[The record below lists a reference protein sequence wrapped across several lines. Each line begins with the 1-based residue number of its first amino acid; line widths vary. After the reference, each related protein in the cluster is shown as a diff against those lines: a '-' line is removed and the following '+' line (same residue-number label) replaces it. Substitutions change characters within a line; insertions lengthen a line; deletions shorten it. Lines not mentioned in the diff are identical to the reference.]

1 MKLIRNKEPAGIASV
16 FVYFAIR
23 SANFYWH
30 NSAREMKVCWGYEQ
44 MIVSNCQT
52 NNHVFIQQFI
62 AMYVQNTVVSQTN
75 LLFRYEWRISVECL
89 TSLFVLSGDFYIK
102 LIKVVCFFFWKNF
115 RRQHVYIFILF
126 SFPKCPNPLLH
137 FVITYTVD
145 K

>member
-1 MKLIRNKEPAGIASV
+1 
-16 FVYFAIR
+16 
-23 SANFYWH
+23 
-30 NSAREMKVCWGYEQ
+30 

-102 LIKVVCFFFWKNF
+102 LIKVVCFFF
-115 RRQHVYIFILF
+115 
-126 SFPKCPNPLLH
+126 
-137 FVITYTVD
+137 
-145 K
+145 